1 MFIKMDPKIDEY
13 FEKLQKWQ
21 LELQTLREILN
32 DCMLAETYKW
42 KHPCYT
48 YKNNNIVII
57 GGFKEYCTINFF
69 KGVLLKDSE
78 KILTKPGENS
88 QSSRIIPFTNVEDIK
103 KLTPIIKSYIFEAI
117 EIEKAGLTVQTK
129 SISDYKIPDELT
141 QKFTENLDF
150 ETAFKALTPGRQKGY
165 LLYFSQPKQSKTKI
179 SRIEKYTNRILK
191 GKGLNDCIC
200 GFSKRMPTCDGSH
213 KYIK

>member
-1 MFIKMDPKIDEY
+1 MDPKVDEY

-32 DCMLAETYKW
+32 DCMLTETYKW
-42 KHPCYT
+42 KHPCYK

-200 GFSKRMPTCDGSH
+200 GLSKRMPTCDGSH